1 MNKTT
6 YLAPEMQILILV
18 SEDVMTASGG
28 NIYDNDEI

>member
-1 MNKTT
+1 MNKTS
-6 YLAPEMQILILV
+6 YSAPEMQILILA

>member
-6 YLAPEMQILILV
+6 YSEPEMQILILV

>member
-6 YLAPEMQILILV
+6 YSAPEMQILILV
-18 SEDVMTASGG
+18 SEDVMTESGG